1 MEGMPDQAVKSSNSD
16 VVLDLSGMKY
26 VEASFLK
33 SVLRVARELEGESRR
48 LVIQDPEPEVA
59 RTLLIAGFLHL
70 SDAIDLRHTA

>member
-1 MEGMPDQAVKSSNSD
+1 MECMPDQAVKSSNSD

-33 SVLRVARELEGESRR
+33 NVLHMARKLEGESRR

-59 RTLLIAGFLHL
+59 RTLLLAGFLHL
-70 SDAIDLRHTA
+70 SDALDLRHPA